1 MFTVALVG
9 PDGAGK
15 TTVARELVRRLPV
28 PTTYLYMGVSLDSS
42 NRLLPTTWLVRR
54 LRRRAGPARERRAGP
69 ARERRAGPGR
79 PGGRLRVL
87 RDTLRLL
94 NRIGEESYRQ
104 LLTWWY
110 RRAGTL
116 VLFDRHFYADFHAT
130 DVTGAGRPWHRRLH
144 GAFLSRLYPR
154 PDLVIYLD
162 APARLLHARKGEGTV
177 ASLGV
182 QRRRYEALAASGL
195 RFVRVDAS
203 RPLERVVR
211 DAEEAIRAYAGELA
225 SGLDRV
231 A

>member
-28 PTTYLYMGVSLDSS
+28 PTTYLYMGVNLDSS
-42 NRLLPTTWLVRR
+42 NRLLPTAWLARR
-54 LRRRAGPARERRAGP
+54 LRRRARP
-69 ARERRAGPGR
+69 GPGR
-79 PGGRLRVL
+79 KRGAVPRSGRRSRLRDAV
-87 RDTLRLL
+87 RLAH
-94 NRIGEESYRQ
+94 RIAEESYRQ
-104 LLTWWY
+104 GLTWWY

-144 GAFLSRLYPR
+144 GAFLARLYPR
-154 PDLVIYLD
+154 PDLLIYLD
-162 APARLLHARKGEGTV
+162 APAPLLHARKGEGTV

-203 RPLERVVR
+203 RPLEEVVR
-211 DAEEAIRAYAGELA
+211 AAEAAIRAYARELA
-225 SGLDRV
+225 AAPGR
-231 A
+231 AA